1 MSNRTNLVV
10 RIIFLLCCWC
20 WQCYSVPPAHDRT
33 TSPRNDA
40 MKVMSNAGCS
50 NRVVG
55 LMVIEAYKSHTGI
68 LVLMDRLKGVT
79 TLNFNTINNC
89 LLALTAYESLTT
101 TKVKLCQ
108 KDAGGGNPSGSICG
122 S

>member
-1 MSNRTNLVV
+1 MSNWTSFLKT
-10 RIIFLLCCWC
+10 IFFLCYSC
-20 WQCYSVPPAHDRT
+20 WQCYGVPPAHDRT

-40 MKVMSNAGCS
+40 MRIISNAGCT

-68 LVLMDRLKGVT
+68 GVLMDRLKGVT

-89 LLALTAYESLTT
+89 LIALNAYESLGT

-108 KDAGGGNPSGSICG
+108 KDAGGGNPSGSVCG